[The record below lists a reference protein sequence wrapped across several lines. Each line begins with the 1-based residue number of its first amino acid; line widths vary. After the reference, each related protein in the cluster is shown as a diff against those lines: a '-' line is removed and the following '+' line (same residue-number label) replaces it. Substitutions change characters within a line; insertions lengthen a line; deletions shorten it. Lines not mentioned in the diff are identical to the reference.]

1 MRKVKRLIKKYKKG
15 RVNYQKISKD
25 ELEKIDILAERND
38 ITSEM
43 STEAIIFC
51 VLLLLIDFLFWI
63 YSIIYNSFFHSSNCI
78 LFIMIRMIFTPI
90 MIYLTSSMLVTL
102 FFHTF
107 NTTKRS
113 YQVIRFI
120 ISIIFILIPYANHF
134 KELTETKSKTQNEL
148 IIPLVFFVVFG
159 ILIEILVMKIKS
171 KTSFHF
177 KYEVFDS
184 IESIVST
191 IVYMLSILTIFYN
204 TDWETR
210 RTWTTLFV
218 LMMISSEVLKNV
230 NKFRI
235 NKGHEIAQKIFQ
247 EQLLLEKPRYEEL
260 KKCYYHGGEKYKE
273 KLLSTEKFLQLI
285 KEREVY
291 NINYKRRR
299 LRSRR
304 RKRLVG

>member
-63 YSIIYNSFFHSSNCI
+63 YSIIYNSFFQSSNCI
-78 LFIMIRMIFTPI
+78 LFIMIRMIFIPI

-107 NTTKRS
+107 NTTKRF

-134 KELTETKSKTQNEL
+134 KELTETKPETQNEL

-184 IESIVST
+184 IVSIVST

-285 KEREVY
+285 KKREVY
-291 NINYKRRR
+291 NINYKRRS

-304 RKRLVG
+304 RK

>member
-1 MRKVKRLIKKYKKG
+1 MRRVKGLIKKYKKR

-25 ELEKIDILAERND
+25 KLEKINILAERND

-43 STEAIIFC
+43 STEAIIFG
-51 VLLLLIDFLFWI
+51 VLLLLIGFLFWI
-63 YSIIYNSFFHSSNCI
+63 YSIIYNSSLHSSSS
-78 LFIMIRMIFTPI
+78 IFLNAI
-90 MIYLTSSMLVTL
+90 MIYLTISMLVTL
-102 FFHTF
+102 FFQSF
-107 NTTKRS
+107 ITTKRF
-113 YQVIRFI
+113 YRVIRVI

-134 KELTETKSKTQNEL
+134 KEFTETKSKTQDEL
-148 IIPLVFFVVFG
+148 IIPLVFFLSFCL
-159 ILIEILVMKIKS
+159 LIEILLILKRTS

-177 KYEVFDS
+177 KYEVSD
-184 IESIVST
+184 SIVSIVSA

-210 RTWTTLFV
+210 RIWTTLFV
-218 LMMISSEVLKNV
+218 LMMIFSEVLKNV

-285 KEREVY
+285 KKREVY
-291 NINYKRRR
+291 NINYKRRS

-304 RKRLVG
+304 RK